1 MRKILR
7 KRILRD
13 LRANLAGYL
22 ALGFLIV
29 LSMYMVVSLIGAA
42 ETIIQGTKNAAEE
55 NKLEDGEFGV
65 FVPLT
70 EKEEQKLTEKGISLE
85 RMFYLDFEISDQN
98 ILRVYQN
105 RDRINL
111 LKLDEGRQAEKENEA
126 VIEKRYCEENGI
138 HIGDVIEIGEEKIKV
153 TGIGSAPDYDLPLQ
167 KISDSSADSS
177 QFGIMF
183 VDKEQYEKL
192 KNSKKST
199 KAEECVYAYR
209 LNDKMTQ
216 EELKKELKKLKLS
229 KDEVSDPFFKEY
241 WDETAGKR
249 DDLEEGIQKLSD
261 GADELT
267 DGLDELD
274 SYGDQFDEASEDI
287 FESYLKQASDGL
299 NGVGLSGE
307 LTADNYKQKIDEL
320 RAKNDGNGLLKLK
333 GRVKKREFFHAS
345 FCLWL

>member
-1 MRKILR
+1 M
-7 KRILRD
+7 
-13 LRANLAGYL
+13 A
-22 ALGFLIV
+22 IV
-29 LSMYMVVSLIGAA
+29 CRTAS
-42 ETIIQGTKNAAEE
+42 
-55 NKLEDGEFGV
+55 
-65 FVPLT
+65 
-70 EKEEQKLTEKGISLE
+70 
-85 RMFYLDFEISDQN
+85 
-98 ILRVYQN
+98 
-105 RDRINL
+105 
-111 LKLDEGRQAEKENEA
+111 
-126 VIEKRYCEENGI
+126 
-138 HIGDVIEIGEEKIKV
+138 
-153 TGIGSAPDYDLPLQ
+153 GS
-167 KISDSSADSS
+167 
-177 QFGIMF
+177 
-183 VDKEQYEKL
+183 
-192 KNSKKST
+192 
-199 KAEECVYAYR
+199 
-209 LNDKMTQ
+209 
-216 EELKKELKKLKLS
+216 
-229 KDEVSDPFFKEY
+229 EVPFFKEY